1 MQQNSLHTH
10 RAVEQN
16 HHREP
21 KIFRFAKKYF
31 ALTHLHIR
39 MHNESTHAG
48 EFRAAQ
54 RAQDCAMRIA
64 SVYMASSDLANLALQ
79 SSARCVINDDAHVN
93 TNDEKRHREAQ
104 PLAFFSLD
112 YLFR

>member
-1 MQQNSLHTH
+1 
-10 RAVEQN
+10 
-16 HHREP
+16 
-21 KIFRFAKKYF
+21 
-31 ALTHLHIR
+31 
-39 MHNESTHAG
+39 
-48 EFRAAQ
+48 
-54 RAQDCAMRIA
+54 MRIA
-64 SVYMASSDLANLALQ
+64 SVYKASSDLANLALQ